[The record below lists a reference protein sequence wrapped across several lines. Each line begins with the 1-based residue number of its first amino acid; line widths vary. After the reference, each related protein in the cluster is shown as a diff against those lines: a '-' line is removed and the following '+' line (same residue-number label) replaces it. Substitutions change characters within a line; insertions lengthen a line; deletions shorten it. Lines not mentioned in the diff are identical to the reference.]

1 MLGTG
6 YLPAGMYDRPLN
18 DELVVNYLQTAHAE
32 RAWFLRRDSGYMQ
45 RWHARCIASSD
56 FAAILDP
63 QKTPYIICGKRRSIH
78 DRHSCACG
86 APVEDTQHV
95 HLHCPLYANFRQP
108 FFALLDS
115 FTARVNATNP
125 ENGQI
130 RSREE
135 ALHWIHHDS
144 PLVLA
149 FYNNPL
155 VLSEQDGDALRH
167 AALIFHSRVQQQR
180 YSTGNAF
187 RAQQQQVEYLV
198 EAEHAHLLAPFTASH
213 AL

>member
-1 MLGTG
+1 MVTISRQGHHLQKSWQMAG
-6 YLPAGMYDRPLN
+6 Y
-18 DELVVNYLQTAHAE
+18 
-32 RAWFLRRDSGYMQ
+32 DSAF
-45 RWHARCIASSD
+45 ARD
-56 FAAILDP
+56 FAAIR
-63 QKTPYIICGKRRSIH
+63 GKRRSVH
-78 DRHSCACG
+78 DRHSCVCG

-95 HLHCPLYANFRQP
+95 HLPCPLYANSRQP

-115 FTARVNATNP
+115 FSARVNATNP

-135 ALHWIHHDS
+135 ALHWIHHDT

-149 FYNNPL
+149 FHNNPL
-155 VLSEQDGDALRH
+155 VLSEQDGNALRH
-167 AALIFHSRVQQQR
+167 AALVFHSRVQQQR
-180 YSTGNAF
+180 YNTGNALYAF

-198 EAEHAHLLAPFTASH
+198 EAEHAHLLAPFTAPR

>member
-1 MLGTG
+1 MSI
-6 YLPAGMYDRPLN
+6 AA
-18 DELVVNYLQTAHAE
+18 VANYLRTAHAE
-32 RAWFLRRDSGYMQ
+32 RAWFLRTSSGYMQ

-56 FAAILDP
+56 FAAIR
-63 QKTPYIICGKRRSIH
+63 GKRRSVH

-125 ENGQI
+125 ENGHI

-198 EAEHAHLLAPFTASH
+198 EAEHAHLLAPFTASR

>member
-1 MLGTG
+1 M
-6 YLPAGMYDRPLN
+6 
-18 DELVVNYLQTAHAE
+18 
-32 RAWFLRRDSGYMQ
+32 
-45 RWHARCIASSD
+45 
-56 FAAILDP
+56 
-63 QKTPYIICGKRRSIH
+63 
-78 DRHSCACG
+78 
-86 APVEDTQHV
+86 

>member
-1 MLGTG
+1 M
-6 YLPAGMYDRPLN
+6 
-18 DELVVNYLQTAHAE
+18 
-32 RAWFLRRDSGYMQ
+32 
-45 RWHARCIASSD
+45 
-56 FAAILDP
+56 
-63 QKTPYIICGKRRSIH
+63 
-78 DRHSCACG
+78 
-86 APVEDTQHV
+86 

-108 FFALLDS
+108 FSALLDS
-115 FTARVNATNP
+115 FATRVNATNP

-198 EAEHAHLLAPFTASH
+198 EAEHAQLLAPFTASRT
-213 AL
+213 L